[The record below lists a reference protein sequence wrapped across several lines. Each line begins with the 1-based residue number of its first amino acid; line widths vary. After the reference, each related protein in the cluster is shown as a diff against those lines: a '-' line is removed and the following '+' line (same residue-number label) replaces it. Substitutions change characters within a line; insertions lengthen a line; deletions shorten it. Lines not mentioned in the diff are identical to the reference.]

1 MEPEA
6 LDDHVAKLDRD
17 MAGEESRPAHARGEA
32 SGYQPNCVHGM
43 NSFADGRYDVALA
56 RLRRG

>member
-1 MEPEA
+1 
-6 LDDHVAKLDRD
+6 
-17 MAGEESRPAHARGEA
+17 MAGEESRPAHALGEA
-32 SGYQPNCVHGM
+32 SGYLPNCGHGM